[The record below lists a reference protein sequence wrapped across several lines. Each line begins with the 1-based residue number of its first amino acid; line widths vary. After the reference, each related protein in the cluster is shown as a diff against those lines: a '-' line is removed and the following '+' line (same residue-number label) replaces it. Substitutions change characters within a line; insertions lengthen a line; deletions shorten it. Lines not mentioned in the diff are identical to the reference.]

1 MKEKILE
8 LINSNEE
15 IFGDDAFLKRFP
27 TDEELQKAE
36 NDLGF
41 KIPEEYVWYL
51 KTFGHSLCFFEF
63 LGYGLNGKAIFV
75 TQTLEEREYGL
86 PENLLVIENC
96 DEYVHCID
104 VVTKEVVSWSC
115 YDKDGVIKVNN
126 NFYEFFLDNIDNA
139 IENYD
144 EF

>member
-1 MKEKILE
+1 MKDKILE

-15 IFGDDAFLKRFP
+15 IFGDAFFKRYP
-27 TDEELQKAE
+27 TDEELEKAE
-36 NDLGF
+36 SDLGF
-41 KIPEEYVWYL
+41 KIPEEYVWFL
-51 KTFGHSLCFFEF
+51 KTFGWGGFLFEF
-63 LGYGLNGKAIFV
+63 LGYGFNGSAMLVDK
-75 TQTLEEREYGL
+75 TLEEREYGL

-115 YDKDGVIKVNN
+115 YDKDGVIKVND
-126 NFYEFFLDNIDNA
+126 NFYDFFLDNIDNA

-144 EF
+144 DF